1 MGVFDIKHW
10 LVLLVVV
17 VLVFGTKRLKNAGSD
32 IGEAIRSF
40 RKAVRT
46 EDEAVEATAPKAEP
60 AATSSVGQQQS

>member
-1 MGVFDIKHW
+1 MGSFSIWHW
-10 LVLLVVV
+10 LVVLAIVL
-17 VLVFGTKRLKNAGSD
+17 LVFGTKRLKNAGSD

-60 AATSSVGQQQS
+60 AATASVGQQQR

>member
-46 EDEAVEATAPKAEP
+46 EDEAEATAPKAEP
-60 AATSSVGQQQS
+60 AATASVGQQQR